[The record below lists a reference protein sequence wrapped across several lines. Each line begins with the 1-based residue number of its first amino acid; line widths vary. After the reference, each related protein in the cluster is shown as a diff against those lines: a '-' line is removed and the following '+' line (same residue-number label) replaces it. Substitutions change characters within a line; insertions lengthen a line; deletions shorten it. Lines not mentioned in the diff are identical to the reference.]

1 MRYAPTDLSL
11 HSDSPLGGIAHGGSI
26 APQLSL
32 LHESGGGSKRVE
44 TGEFM
49 VIVGRDGSAT
59 IHDKPNL
66 QVQVHWLSP
75 DGLKQDL
82 SNIKHGLAMWIA
94 DPYAVKNLGTGLLP
108 PGAKINEDEAWQL
121 PGGQESPVLKGWQ
134 PQTALLS
141 GKFDL
146 TDWAMRAH
154 GQDPYAEKK
163 LAILDRTRDERA
175 GMAEARRNEQ
185 LDHSAAIVRPQID
198 ALWRRAD
205 VAPSMKRELLFEL
218 WDDCA
223 EGDDA
228 LGRAGAAARG
238 EILGF
243 IRTNLPGAYSP
254 ADLAELNKKRHSKQ
268 AFEPDSPAP
277 AP

>member
-1 MRYAPTDLSL
+1 MKPAAIAVVTSATAHVALLLLAAIRTAPVTISPVDDAPPAPRIVAESMAVSFVPLAPTRISSPTSSASQRATPRWHSAALSTSVAPSMGEIAAPPPATSTQSELHGLGMRYAPTDLSL

-94 DPYAVKNLGTGLLP
+94 DPYS
-108 PGAKINEDEAWQL
+108 QL
-121 PGGQESPVLKGWQ
+121 
-134 PQTALLS
+134 
-141 GKFDL
+141 
-146 TDWAMRAH
+146 
-154 GQDPYAEKK
+154 
-163 LAILDRTRDERA
+163 
-175 GMAEARRNEQ
+175 
-185 LDHSAAIVRPQID
+185 QI
-198 ALWRRAD
+198 
-205 VAPSMKRELLFEL
+205 
-218 WDDCA
+218 
-223 EGDDA
+223 
-228 LGRAGAAARG
+228 
-238 EILGF
+238 
-243 IRTNLPGAYSP
+243 
-254 ADLAELNKKRHSKQ
+254 
-268 AFEPDSPAP
+268 
-277 AP
+277 